1 MLLKFISLP
10 ITRTVLLFSLIMLVF
25 GFFAALLAPLLI
37 PIIISFALYAM
48 LEPISGAL
56 ERQGMSSTSSSLT
69 VLLVLL
75 AFSALAISLLMPHLS
90 TQLAELQTQL
100 PSVWKTLIGFAK
112 ETSQFFASSMKLD
125 AETSNSMTQPLF
137 DKANELSKDILIT
150 GSNLIIEFSVL
161 VILVPIFTFFLIR
174 DYRGFRNYLLDALP
188 NNSFELGWII
198 YHRVTHQLQEYIRG
212 IMIQSGIMSVITSL
226 GFFIIG
232 LDSYILL
239 GIIAGILNLIPYVGP
254 LLAMVLPILLAL
266 AHTPLEPWIVGAAV
280 GVIAM
285 AQIIDN
291 VIVVPAVI
299 ANAVNL
305 HPVIVIVGIII
316 FGNLFG
322 FIGMIVAIPA
332 ISTANIIFRGLLQG
346 LRTRKIEIADQEIE
360 QPIIS

>member
-1 MLLKFISLP
+1 MLQKLINHTVS
-10 ITRTVLLFSLIMLVF
+10 RTVFLFSIIMLVF
-25 GFFAALLAPLLI
+25 AFFAALLAPLLI

-56 ERQGMSSTSSSLT
+56 QRQGMSSTTASLT
-69 VLLVLL
+69 VLLALV
-75 AFSALAISLLMPHLS
+75 AISTLAISLLMPQLS
-90 TQLAELQTQL
+90 AQLAQLQEQL
-100 PSVWKTLIGFAK
+100 PTVWKTLISFAQ
-112 ETSQFFASSMKLD
+112 EMSQFIASSMKLD
-125 AETSNSMTQPLF
+125 TETSNSITQPLF
-137 DKANELSKDILIT
+137 DKANELSKEILVT
-150 GSNLIIEFSVL
+150 GSNLVIEFSVL

-174 DYRGFRNYLLDALP
+174 DYRGLRNYLLDSLP

-212 IMIQSGIMSVITSL
+212 IMIQSGIMSIITSL

-232 LDSYILL
+232 LESYILL
-239 GIIAGILNLIPYVGP
+239 GLIAGILNLIPYVGP

-266 AHTPLEPWIVGAAV
+266 AHTPLEPWLIGAAI
-280 GVIAM
+280 GVIAV

-291 VIVVPAVI
+291 IIVIPAVI

-305 HPVIVIVGIII
+305 HPVIVIIGIIV
-316 FGNLFG
+316 FGNFFG

-346 LRTRKIEIADQEIE
+346 LKTRKIETPENQTE
-360 QPIIS
+360 QLIVS